1 MRYAER
7 AHVYFRQKGES
18 DYRDLGTRRMT
29 NVPREGGKA
38 IVRVDRKKVRARVVR
53 VDKFVG
59 HEGRP
64 AKDPNIY
71 LEAI

>member
-7 AHVYFRQKGES
+7 AHVYLRRKGES
-18 DYRDLGTRRMT
+18 DYRDLGARRM
-29 NVPREGGKA
+29 NNLPPASGKV
-38 IVRVDRKKVRARVVR
+38 IVKVDRKRVRARVVK